1 LKKVILAGL
10 LLVILA
16 GCAAQADA
24 PNAVKNYLNALVA
37 KDREQFVKLFCADYE
52 AAALIEFDSFG
63 AVDAKLD
70 GVACEPAGTDGDAT
84 LVACQGQIT
93 VTYQGENNQIL
104 SLADNVYR
112 VVQEGGEWKLCG
124 YQ

>member
-1 LKKVILAGL
+1 MKKIIFACL
-10 LLVILA
+10 LLVIMA
-16 GCAAQADA
+16 GCATQADA
-24 PNAVKNYLNALVA
+24 PDAVENYLKALVT

-70 GVACEPAGTDGDAT
+70 GLACESAGTDGNAT